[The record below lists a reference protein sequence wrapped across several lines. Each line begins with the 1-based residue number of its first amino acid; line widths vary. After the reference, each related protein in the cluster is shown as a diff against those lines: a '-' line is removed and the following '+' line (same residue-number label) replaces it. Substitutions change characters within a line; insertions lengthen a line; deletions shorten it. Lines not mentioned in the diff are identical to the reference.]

1 MRRDTPKS
9 FDILF
14 QMRLL
19 FYSLIVPAAVGISYI
34 LGTLLPNDVS
44 EPGSSL
50 MQSLAIIGT
59 LLIVIT
65 FYGVLSKRFGKP
77 GRIGTVIHII
87 SANIGTILVIV
98 HSGGTIFATPGSLI
112 ILLFI
117 IMLLGG
123 VLRIVMPLNFSK
135 TFGTKLR
142 GFTSLEDNTRK
153 ELRKIISSKEDL
165 LAQFEP
171 NAQEGLF
178 SLRLQHWVQAP
189 LLAYRYQKLEKLEE
203 NIIGYRNSVKPIQA
217 YCRRLHQIFSW
228 LLLIGIT
235 VHIITV
241 TFFATYVAD
250 GRPIYWGHIEDW
262 G

>member
-34 LGTLLPNDVS
+34 LGTLLPNKLS
-44 EPGSSL
+44 EPGSPL
-50 MQSLAIIGT
+50 MQGLAIIGT
-59 LLIVIT
+59 LLLVIT

-178 SLRLQHWVQAP
+178 SLRLQHWVKAP
-189 LLAYRYQKLEKLEE
+189 LLAYR
-203 NIIGYRNSVKPIQA
+203 
-217 YCRRLHQIFSW
+217 
-228 LLLIGIT
+228 
-235 VHIITV
+235 
-241 TFFATYVAD
+241 
-250 GRPIYWGHIEDW
+250 
-262 G
+262 

>member
-1 MRRDTPKS
+1 MRRDTPKR

-34 LGTLLPNDVS
+34 LGTLLPNELS
-44 EPGSSL
+44 EPGSPL

-59 LLIVIT
+59 LLLIIT

-87 SANIGTILVIV
+87 SANLGTILVIV
-98 HSGGTIFATPGSLI
+98 HSGGTILVTPGSLI

-123 VLRIVMPLNFSK
+123 VLRIVMPLNFSN

-142 GFTSLEDNTRK
+142 GFTSLEDNTRQ
-153 ELRKIISSKEDL
+153 ELREIISAKEDI
-165 LAQFEP
+165 LAQVEP

-178 SLRLQHWVQAP
+178 SLRLQHWIKAP
-189 LLAYRYQKLEKLEE
+189 FLAYRYRTLEKVEE
-203 NIIGYRNSVKPIQA
+203 KIIGYRNSVKPMQA
-217 YCRRLHQIFSW
+217 YCRRLHQVFSW
-228 LLLIGIT
+228 LLLIGVT

-241 TFFATYVAD
+241 TFFANYVAD
-250 GRPIYWGHIEDW
+250 GRPIYWWHIKDW

>member
-1 MRRDTPKS
+1 MRRDTPTR

-19 FYSLIVPAAVGISYI
+19 FYTLIVPAAVGISYI
-34 LGTLLPNDVS
+34 LGTLLPNELS
-44 EPGSSL
+44 EPGSPL

-59 LLIVIT
+59 LLLIIT

-87 SANIGTILVIV
+87 SANLGTILVIV
-98 HSGGTIFATPGSLI
+98 HSGGTILVTPGSLI

-123 VLRIVMPLNFSK
+123 VLRIVMPLNFSN

-142 GFTSLEDNTRK
+142 GFTSLEDNTRQ
-153 ELRKIISSKEDL
+153 ELREIISAKEDI
-165 LAQFEP
+165 LAQVEP

-178 SLRLQHWVQAP
+178 SLRLQHWIKAP
-189 LLAYRYQKLEKLEE
+189 FLAYQYRTLEKVEE
-203 NIIGYRNSVKPIQA
+203 KIIGYRNSVKPMQA
-217 YCRRLHQIFSW
+217 YCRRLHQVFSW
-228 LLLIGIT
+228 LLLIGVT

-241 TFFATYVAD
+241 TFFANYVAD
-250 GRPIYWGHIEDW
+250 GRPIYWWHIKDW

>member
-1 MRRDTPKS
+1 MRRDTPKR

-34 LGTLLPNDVS
+34 LGTLLPKELS
-44 EPGSSL
+44 EPGSPL

-59 LLIVIT
+59 LLLIIT

-87 SANIGTILVIV
+87 SANLGTILVIV
-98 HSGGTIFATPGSLI
+98 HSGGTILVTPGSLI

-123 VLRIVMPLNFSK
+123 VLRIVMPLNFSN

-142 GFTSLEDNTRK
+142 GFTSLEDNTRQ
-153 ELRKIISSKEDL
+153 ELREIISAKEDI
-165 LAQFEP
+165 LAQVEP

-178 SLRLQHWVQAP
+178 SLRLQHWIKAP
-189 LLAYRYQKLEKLEE
+189 FLAYRYRTLEKVEE
-203 NIIGYRNSVKPIQA
+203 KIIGYRNSVKPIQA
-217 YCRRLHQIFSW
+217 YCRRLHQVFSW
-228 LLLIGIT
+228 LLLIGVT

-241 TFFATYVAD
+241 TFFANYVAD
-250 GRPIYWGHIEDW
+250 GRPIYWWHIKDW

>member
-1 MRRDTPKS
+1 MRRDTPTR

-19 FYSLIVPAAVGISYI
+19 FYTLIVPAAVGISYI
-34 LGTLLPNDVS
+34 LGTLLPNELS
-44 EPGSSL
+44 EPGSPL

-59 LLIVIT
+59 LLLIIT

-87 SANIGTILVIV
+87 SANLGTILVIV
-98 HSGGTIFATPGSLI
+98 HSGGTILVTPGSLI

-123 VLRIVMPLNFSK
+123 VLRIVMPLNFSN

-142 GFTSLEDNTRK
+142 GFTSLEDNTRQ
-153 ELRKIISSKEDL
+153 ELREIISAKEDI
-165 LAQFEP
+165 LAQVEP

-178 SLRLQHWVQAP
+178 SLRLQHWIKAP
-189 LLAYRYQKLEKLEE
+189 LLAYQYRTLEKVEE
-203 NIIGYRNSVKPIQA
+203 KIIGYRNSVKPMQA
-217 YCRRLHQIFSW
+217 YCRRLHQVFSW
-228 LLLIGIT
+228 LLLIGVT

-241 TFFATYVAD
+241 TFFANYVAD
-250 GRPIYWGHIEDW
+250 GRPIYWWHIKDW

>member
-1 MRRDTPKS
+1 MRRDTPKR

-34 LGTLLPNDVS
+34 LGTLLPNELS
-44 EPGSSL
+44 EPGSPL

-59 LLIVIT
+59 LLLIIT

-87 SANIGTILVIV
+87 SANLGTILVIV
-98 HSGGTIFATPGSLI
+98 HSGGTILTTPGSLI

-123 VLRIVMPLNFSK
+123 VLRIVMPLNFSN

-142 GFTSLEDNTRK
+142 GFTSLEDNTRQ
-153 ELRKIISSKEDL
+153 ELREIISAKEDI
-165 LAQFEP
+165 LAQVEP

-178 SLRLQHWVQAP
+178 SLRLQHWIEAP
-189 LLAYRYQKLEKLEE
+189 FLAYQYRTLEKVEE
-203 NIIGYRNSVKPIQA
+203 KIIGYRNSVKPIQA
-217 YCRRLHQIFSW
+217 YCRRLHQVFSW
-228 LLLIGIT
+228 LLLIGVT

-241 TFFATYVAD
+241 TFFANYVAD
-250 GRPIYWGHIEDW
+250 GRPIYWWHIKDW

>member
-19 FYSLIVPAAVGISYI
+19 FYSLIVPTAVGISYI
-34 LGTLLPNDVS
+34 LGTLLPNEVS
-44 EPGSSL
+44 EPGSPL

-59 LLIVIT
+59 LLLVIT

-87 SANIGTILVIV
+87 SANLGTILVIV

-153 ELRKIISSKEDL
+153 ELRKII
-165 LAQFEP
+165 
-171 NAQEGLF
+171 
-178 SLRLQHWVQAP
+178 
-189 LLAYRYQKLEKLEE
+189 
-203 NIIGYRNSVKPIQA
+203 
-217 YCRRLHQIFSW
+217 
-228 LLLIGIT
+228 
-235 VHIITV
+235 
-241 TFFATYVAD
+241 
-250 GRPIYWGHIEDW
+250 
-262 G
+262 